1 MLKELVQEKKVKL
14 EQQTATPHQDLIT
27 CLLSKH
33 NEENEQVV
41 TDKEILHNIVL
52 VMVAGHDTS
61 SILIA
66 FMLRLLCKNPNVC
79 KAVFQ
84 EEEEIAKSKT
94 SGEPLT

>member
-1 MLKELVQEKKVKL
+1 M
-14 EQQTATPHQDLIT
+14 
-27 CLLSKH
+27 
-33 NEENEQVV
+33 

-61 SILIA
+61 SVLIA